1 MSLPLIMQATEGY
14 STFNVLNRSI
24 IDDTRGGYTEGYT
37 IGAQF
42 EGVIVLD
49 DSLQAQEAQKAGV
62 TGVYTLTVDKSID
75 FLKWHTVIC
84 RKGNINDAFRVVTKD
99 EKSTPS
105 TSKLNLREV
114 RLEEYEVQNG

>member
-1 MSLPLIMQATEGY
+1 MLPKIMQATEGY
-14 STFNVLNRSI
+14 STFNVLNKSI

-84 RKGNINDAFRVVTKD
+84 RKGDINDAFRVVTKD

-105 TSKLNLREV
+105 TTKLNLREV